1 VKWALLRMMWW
12 MKSIRS
18 AENDGNS
25 HRKIGSKN
33 QPVCCAEN
41 ESVDITKIKQA
52 QSSAGHQVRS
62 QAGTGNPPR
71 RGCMPGSWVAGR
83 GLRQGCSDT
92 DRTLREKPQGS
103 EVSAP
108 RYSLPISIL
117 ACVLADCSCGKMI
130 VAIATPPSRYRVSP
144 PCSAGRSPRSLR
156 PFPPTH
162 TETGKNLRRRQSTRC
177 DSWELRE

>member
-1 VKWALLRMMWW
+1 MMWW

-33 QPVCCAEN
+33 QPVCWAEN
-41 ESVDITKIKQA
+41 ESVDIMKIKQA

-62 QAGTGNPPR
+62 QAGTSKPPR
-71 RGCMPGSWVAGR
+71 RGCKSGSCEVGR

-92 DRTLREKPQGS
+92 DRALREKPQGC

-108 RYSLPISIL
+108 CYSLPVSIL

-130 VAIATPPSRYRVSP
+130 VAIATLQSRYRVSP
-144 PCSAGRSPRSLR
+144 PCSAGRSPRSPAALFR
-156 PFPPTH
+156 ADSHGNREGSPL
-162 TETGKNLRRRQSTRC
+162 ETIYSMR
-177 DSWELRE
+177 